1 MNTALNQR
9 MYVSECFVVFIQL
22 VRTLGLVKS
31 CSPEVMQRLAEK
43 CKGSGMVARLEII
56 IYLRIHNYYIL
67 LLLFDTASLFCRE
80 CKIILNAMKKVY
92 TCTIHLYQMEL
103 TCIHSISDG
112 INVWYIY
119 IPFSWHSG
127 DHTTFVL

>member
-56 IYLRIHNYYIL
+56 IYLRIHNYYYYCLIQ
-67 LLLFDTASLFCRE
+67 LLFSVGSARS
-80 CKIILNAMKKVY
+80 Y
-92 TCTIHLYQMEL
+92 
-103 TCIHSISDG
+103 
-112 INVWYIY
+112 
-119 IPFSWHSG
+119 
-127 DHTTFVL
+127 